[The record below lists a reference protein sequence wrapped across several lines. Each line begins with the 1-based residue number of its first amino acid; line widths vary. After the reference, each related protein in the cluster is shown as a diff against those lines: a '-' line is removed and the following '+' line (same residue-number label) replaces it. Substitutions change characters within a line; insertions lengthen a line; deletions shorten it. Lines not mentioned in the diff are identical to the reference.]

1 MPFVREGL
9 FQVLGSRDGLVKID
23 FHVGEK
29 IPGELLRSTRA
40 ATTRRPHRPLVAKE
54 DAILSKLLWVRLGSE
69 KSKRDVIQ
77 MLKGKEEVNRT
88 HLRKQALKL
97 GLAKE
102 LDQIEEA
109 VSSGRHPEDPDI
121 IS

>member
-1 MPFVREGL
+1 MLDLIGQPALDPHDQGKVWVFSLGRRKDVGKPVLMYPFA
-9 FQVLGSRDGLVKID
+9 I
-23 FHVGEK
+23 
-29 IPGELLRSTRA
+29 TRIGVMA
-40 ATTRRPHRPLVAKE
+40 NGVQP
-54 DAILSKLLWVRLGSE
+54 
-69 KSKRDVIQ
+69 
-77 MLKGKEEVNRT
+77 M
-88 HLRKQALKL
+88 KL

>member
-1 MPFVREGL
+1 MALTGIEIFKKLP
-9 FQVLGSRDGLVKID
+9 KTNC
-23 FHVGEK
+23 GECGVPTCLAFAMK
-29 IPGELLRSTRA
+29 LAAGQAELTACPYVSEQAKAELAEASAPPIRPMSIGAGE
-40 ATTRRPHRPLVAKE
+40 
-54 DAILSKLLWVRLGSE
+54 
-69 KSKRDVIQ
+69 
-77 MLKGKEEVNRT
+77 
-88 HLRKQALKL
+88 QALKL